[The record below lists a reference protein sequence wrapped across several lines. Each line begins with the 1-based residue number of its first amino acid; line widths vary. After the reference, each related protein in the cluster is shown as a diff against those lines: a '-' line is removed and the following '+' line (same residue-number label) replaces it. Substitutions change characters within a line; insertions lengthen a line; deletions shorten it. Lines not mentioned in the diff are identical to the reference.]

1 MSVLLQGLDQQAFG
15 SFDRDPGYWAVTAES
30 TGQIPQSGDIVRDLA
45 LFENASRGVKHT
57 QLVMSVAPVNADE
70 HSTRRGRLDR

>member
-1 MSVLLQGLDQQAFG
+1 
-15 SFDRDPGYWAVTAES
+15 VTAES